1 MVLGVKAQGDKW
13 DLRRCVEFGLKN
25 NINIRQAEVQAQ
37 SSEITYNQSSLQRI
51 PSLSYGLTHGFSFG
65 RTLDR
70 TTNVFTDRSA
80 MFQQMTVSSNVL
92 LFNFNRLKNSQASSE
107 LSYEADKLNVEK
119 IKNDIGL
126 NIAQLYLRALLSY
139 EQIEI
144 ASIVFEQTK
153 AQYRNTRK
161 LVDAGTLPELN
172 AAELEATV
180 ARDSATVVQAKAQA
194 ALDKLAL
201 KSLLT
206 LSADAPFELVIPTID
221 QMLVENYPCDSSG
234 RYF

>member
-1 MVLGVKAQGDKW
+1 MFARFLFILLSGSMVLGVKAQGDKW

-92 LFNFNRLKNSQASSE
+92 LFNKRVVLRGGQ
-107 LSYEADKLNVEK
+107 
-119 IKNDIGL
+119 IK
-126 NIAQLYLRALLSY
+126 
-139 EQIEI
+139 
-144 ASIVFEQTK
+144 
-153 AQYRNTRK
+153 
-161 LVDAGTLPELN
+161 
-172 AAELEATV
+172 
-180 ARDSATVVQAKAQA
+180 
-194 ALDKLAL
+194 
-201 KSLLT
+201 
-206 LSADAPFELVIPTID
+206 
-221 QMLVENYPCDSSG
+221 C
-234 RYF
+234 